1 MVRQGQYPK
10 LQERRLLPK
19 PVILLLRQWDRLVE
33 QEGLLYRRAFR
44 SDGGEMVL
52 QVIVP
57 VALQPEVLTSLH
69 QHHGHQGVERTLE
82 LARQRCYWPGMSSD
96 VARWVQWCDRCQQA
110 KDVAP
115 VARSYMGHLMAS
127 CPNEIV
133 AIDFRVLEPS
143 QTGQENVLV
152 MTDVFSKFTVAV
164 PTWDQQAGTVARVL
178 VEECF
183 FKYGVP
189 GRIHSDQ
196 GRNFESNLIQQ
207 LCSLYKVG
215 RSRSSPYHLAGNGQC
230 ERFNRTLHNLLRTLP
245 TDRKR
250 DWASC
255 LAHVLFCYNTTP
267 HQATG
272 ESPFFLMFGQE
283 PKLPIDFLLGQ
294 IQTPVAG
301 QVHRWIEE
309 HQARLQV
316 AVEGARERLQVAAG
330 RRKVGHDQRVRE
342 LPLSEG
348 QLVYL

>member
-1 MVRQGQYPK
+1 
-10 LQERRLLPK
+10 
-19 PVILLLRQWDRLVE
+19 
-33 QEGLLYRRAFR
+33 
-44 SDGGEMVL
+44 MVL

-57 VALQPEVLTSLH
+57 VALQSEVLTSLH

-96 VARWVQWCDRCQQA
+96 VARWVQGCDRCQQA

-133 AIDFRVLEPS
+133 AIDFTVLEPS

-164 PTWDQQAGTVARVL
+164 PTRDQQAGTVARVL
-178 VEECF
+178 VEEWF

-215 RSRSSPYHLAGNGQC
+215 RSRSSPYHPAGNGQC

-245 TDRKR
+245 TDRKG
-250 DWASC
+250 
-255 LAHVLFCYNTTP
+255 
-267 HQATG
+267 TG
-272 ESPFFLMFGQE
+272 HPAWRTCCFVII
-283 PKLPIDFLLGQ
+283 PLPTRPLGS
-294 IQTPVAG
+294 
-301 QVHRWIEE
+301 
-309 HQARLQV
+309 
-316 AVEGARERLQVAAG
+316 
-330 RRKVGHDQRVRE
+330 
-342 LPLSEG
+342 LPSF
-348 QLVYL
+348 